1 MAEID
6 PFSMLEVS
14 FASVKDEELELDSSP
29 PADRP
34 GQGART
40 RKAKVMAEGI
50 ETIDIPNDSPFH
62 VPLMFG
68 WRREV
73 VLRLNSSS
81 SKADVYYIPPQGK
94 KCRSLRDVEKLIQ
107 GTQLTL
113 DGFTFVKKLLGVN
126 DPSKELL
133 RSASNVMPFKKT
145 SSIDSGDTTS
155 SPPHK
160 RVKHAKVK
168 PELQTEERPDVTER
182 TSVDDSSDLGNGAM
196 EVTGSSDVLM
206 SLNLRPSTCSSP
218 TLEGSFSNQ
227 LSSIQVPSSTTDVT
241 SSEPDRSSIDM
252 PAPQVFLHCCSC
264 EMCCTM
270 DEKSFCC
277 SDIPNVAA
285 VKSDFQCITHH
296 PSFEK
301 LILDNDVLS
310 ITRHMLSLKT
320 KNKNK
325 KNLLNTITPLNITWR
340 YIAYKQF
347 VSWIN
352 GSIAIGS
359 RFQVAIPSCVV
370 NAVREKYPEHNGS
383 YKVLKFSA

>member
-145 SSIDSGDTTS
+145 GSSDSGDTTS

-160 RVKHAKVK
+160 RVKMTLKHAKVK
-168 PELQTEERPDVTER
+168 PELQTEERPDVTGE
-182 TSVDDSSDLGNGAM
+182 
-196 EVTGSSDVLM
+196 
-206 SLNLRPSTCSSP
+206 
-218 TLEGSFSNQ
+218 
-227 LSSIQVPSSTTDVT
+227 
-241 SSEPDRSSIDM
+241 
-252 PAPQVFLHCCSC
+252 
-264 EMCCTM
+264 
-270 DEKSFCC
+270 
-277 SDIPNVAA
+277 
-285 VKSDFQCITHH
+285 
-296 PSFEK
+296 
-301 LILDNDVLS
+301 LIRLPINAS
-310 ITRHMLSLKT
+310 Y
-320 KNKNK
+320 
-325 KNLLNTITPLNITWR
+325 TPLDG
-340 YIAYKQF
+340 IATLSADERNDI
-347 VSWIN
+347 VEAMTEDMTMAERMMRI
-352 GSIAIGS
+352 
-359 RFQVAIPSCVV
+359 
-370 NAVREKYPEHNGS
+370 
-383 YKVLKFSA
+383 FS

>member
-145 SSIDSGDTTS
+145 VRLTLVIQ
-155 SPPHK
+155 P
-160 RVKHAKVK
+160 RVH
-168 PELQTEERPDVTER
+168 
-182 TSVDDSSDLGNGAM
+182 
-196 EVTGSSDVLM
+196 
-206 SLNLRPSTCSSP
+206 P
-218 TLEGSFSNQ
+218 TK
-227 LSSIQVPSSTTDVT
+227 D
-241 SSEPDRSSIDM
+241 
-252 PAPQVFLHCCSC
+252 A
-264 EMCCTM
+264 
-270 DEKSFCC
+270 
-277 SDIPNVAA
+277 
-285 VKSDFQCITHH
+285 
-296 PSFEK
+296 
-301 LILDNDVLS
+301 
-310 ITRHMLSLKT
+310 
-320 KNKNK
+320 
-325 KNLLNTITPLNITWR
+325 
-340 YIAYKQF
+340 
-347 VSWIN
+347 
-352 GSIAIGS
+352 
-359 RFQVAIPSCVV
+359 
-370 NAVREKYPEHNGS
+370 
-383 YKVLKFSA
+383 